1 MARKS
6 AALLKSTPV
15 KLDKLAKGFLLTLN
29 RQEPVAGCEDSW
41 ERHLRA
47 AEEHEEAS
55 ARAGMLFSVVEKEG
69 GTSSCRTWP
78 AYIEAQKVADRA
90 MSAVFGSLDHYLFA
104 VKHID
109 DKLGVPIEDIRA
121 TVIDSLAD
129 KLDGLTFSVNVGL
142 LGAAIAT
149 AIRKDTSEESAG
161 EPSFCEDCE

>member
-15 KLDKLAKGFLLTLN
+15 KLDKLAKDFLLALN

-55 ARAGMLFSVVEKEG
+55 ARAGVLFVQVEKEG
-69 GTSSCRTWP
+69 GTSACKTWP
-78 AYIEAQKVADRA
+78 AFIEAQKLADRA
-90 MSAVFGSLDHYLFA
+90 LSAVFGSLDHYLFA

-109 DKLGVPIEDIRA
+109 DKKGVPEDEIRA
-121 TVIDSLAD
+121 TIIDSLSD
-129 KLDGLTFSVNVGL
+129 KLNGLTFSVNPGI
-142 LGAAIAT
+142 LGSAIAK
-149 AIRKDTSEESAG
+149 AVRKDTSEESVG
-161 EPSFCEDCE
+161 VPTFCEDCA